1 MDVTL
6 RNSEKDDENRLFY
19 SQVKRVLCDKKRE
32 NLLVIVY
39 TETDDQNREREE
51 QLTIHTQ
58 DRDSLLDSLTC
69 YWQIDHMVTHR
80 TFKTLPLI
88 VERNLQIKIDDRMGF

>member
-1 MDVTL
+1 M
-6 RNSEKDDENRLFY
+6 
-19 SQVKRVLCDKKRE
+19 KRVKCDKKRE
-32 NLLVIVY
+32 NLLVIEY
-39 TETDDQNREREE
+39 TEKDDQGRERED

-69 YWQIDHMVTHR
+69 YWQIDYMVTHR

-88 VERNLQIKIDDRMGF
+88 VERNLQVKLDDKMGF